1 MGNENIRLSSNSPT
15 QEIWRVTKG
24 RIDILVM
31 PPTWA
36 EMGRHKSGLHVTS
49 FLHSTSKKLDTTD
62 CEVVS
67 FNQFKAAT
75 STKHTSQCKLAMC
88 SWPALQPPLV
98 HEKSAGSH
106 SSLEPAKTA
115 KKVATA
121 IHAFKTGA
129 IDSRCCESPPQLSA
143 AQTPWQCAK
152 FNHKASSWS
161 GGFHTSR
168 T

>member
-1 MGNENIRLSSNSPT
+1 
-15 QEIWRVTKG
+15 
-24 RIDILVM
+24 
-31 PPTWA
+31 
-36 EMGRHKSGLHVTS
+36 MGRHKSGLHVTS

-115 KKVATA
+115 KKVGPTGPTA